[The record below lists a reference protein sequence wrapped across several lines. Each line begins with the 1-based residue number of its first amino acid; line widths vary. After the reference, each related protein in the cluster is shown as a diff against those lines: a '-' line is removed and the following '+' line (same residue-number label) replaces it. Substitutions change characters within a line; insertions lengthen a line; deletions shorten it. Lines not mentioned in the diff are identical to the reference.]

1 MFTPLLLICMSD
13 MSLCWGQS
21 SGELFKE
28 YDACIRHI
36 GLGIELFEGQGNVV
50 MDYQCVKWEVKK
62 PA

>member
-21 SGELFKE
+21 SGELFKK
-28 YDACIRHI
+28 YDDCIQHI

-50 MDYQCVKWEVKK
+50 MDYQCVKWE
-62 PA
+62 PRQPT